1 MYFDPAWDQVLD
13 GTMLSPERASVL
25 NPAIFIKSRLD
36 TPPAL
41 FLDIAPLF
49 FFISEPPFLSNLYY
63 HKIKL
68 EKTVGYK
75 GL

>member
-25 NPAIFIKSRLD
+25 NPVIFIKSRLD
-36 TPPAL
+36 IPRAL

-49 FFISEPPFLSNLYY
+49 FFISGPPFFSSPYY